1 MEQSL
6 YLQTAISAAR
16 AAEKIIRRYWDAGFE
31 VRLKADESP
40 VTEADIE
47 AERAIREVIQE
58 AFPTHGFYGEEMGS
72 TRRDAEYN
80 WLIDPIDGTK
90 SFIRRTPF
98 FSTQVALMKGD
109 HIILGVS
116 NAPLYGEMAWAERG
130 SGAFINGRPL
140 QSGGATTLTDAALSL
155 GNIKTLAQGAGWQG
169 LGNIVSEVN
178 RTRGYGDF
186 CHYHMLAAGQVDL
199 VIESDLNILDV
210 AALSVLVEEAGGII
224 TTLDGKRLDLET
236 KNVLAAS
243 NPELHEIALDY
254 LSRK

>member
-6 YLQTAISAAR
+6 YLKTAISAVR
-16 AAEKIIRRYWDAGFE
+16 AAEKIIRRYWDDGFD

-47 AERAIREVIQE
+47 AERAIRQVIQE
-58 AFPTHGFYGEEMGS
+58 QFPSHGFYGEEMGS
-72 TRRDAEYN
+72 IRRDAEYS

-98 FSTQVALMKGD
+98 FSTQVALMKGNQ
-109 HIILGVS
+109 IILGVS
-116 NAPLYGEMAWAERG
+116 NAPLYGEMAWAEKG
-130 SGAFINGRPL
+130 HGAFMNGHPVRV
-140 QSGGATTLTDAALSL
+140 GKVTTLNNAALSL
-155 GNIKTLAQGAGWQG
+155 GNIKTLAQGTGWQG
-169 LGNIVSEVN
+169 LGKIVSGVN

-210 AALSVLVEEAGGII
+210 AALSVIVEEAGGVI
-224 TTLDGKRLDLET
+224 TSLDGRQLGLEA
-236 KNVLAAS
+236 KNVLAAAT
-243 NPELHEIALDY
+243 PELHELAREY
-254 LSRK
+254 LRVN